1 MAISLL
7 TLAVVLGVW
16 LIVPGGM
23 QLGLAFRALSVR
35 HRARPTR
42 AMSAYVRRQCHA
54 GDGLH

>member
-35 HRARPTR
+35 RRARPTH
-42 AMSAYVRRQCHA
+42 AMSAM
-54 GDGLH
+54 